1 MIHAPDE
8 TFRIITYQTTHQAMA
23 AEEVLHDA
31 AIAFEVVPTPEE
43 VSAGCGLAH
52 RLREKDLDAAIAVL
66 RDAGADYDRVVIPTR
81 GYRQGQERF
90 GQSRM
95 VE

>member
-1 MIHAPDE
+1 VTRAPEDDV
-8 TFRIITYQTTHQAMA
+8 RIITYQTTHQAMA

-31 AIAFEVVPTPEE
+31 AVAFEVVPAPEE

-52 RLREKDLDAAIAVL
+52 RLREKDLDAAVAAL
-66 RDAGADYDRVVIPTR
+66 QDAGAEYDRVVVPT
-81 GYRQGQERF
+81 GSYRRDENRF
-90 GQSRM
+90 GQGRM

>member
-1 MIHAPDE
+1 MTQAPE
-8 TFRIITYQTTHQAMA
+8 EIFRVITYQTTHQAMA

-31 AIAFEVVPTPEE
+31 AVTFEVVPAPEE

-52 RLREKDLDAAIAVL
+52 RLREKDLDAAIAIL
-66 RDAGADYDRVVIPTR
+66 RDAGADYDRVVVPTR
-81 GYRQGQERF
+81 GFRQSQDRF
-90 GQSRM
+90 GQGRM